1 MCCFVWFI
9 DDVMKYVCLVI
20 LKYLMLLYFLCCLVD
35 YIENCIL
42 VYGMKSIFILEIKIE
57 IVICIFCKF
66 N

>member
-20 LKYLMLLYFLCCLVD
+20 LKYFMLLYFLCCLVD

-42 VYGMKSIFILEIKIE
+42 VYGMKSIFIWRLK
-57 IVICIFCKF
+57 
-66 N
+66 